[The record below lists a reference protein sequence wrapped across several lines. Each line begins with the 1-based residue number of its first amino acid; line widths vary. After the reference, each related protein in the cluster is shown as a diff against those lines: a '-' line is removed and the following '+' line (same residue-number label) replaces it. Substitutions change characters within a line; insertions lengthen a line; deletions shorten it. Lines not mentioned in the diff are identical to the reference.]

1 MALQPALQK
10 LAAYRTNNT
19 RESQDT
25 FQKGLVVL
33 KSGAAARLGD
43 EGR

>member
-10 LAAYRTNNT
+10 LAAYRANNT

-25 FQKGLVVL
+25 FEKGLVVL
-33 KSGAAARLGD
+33 KSGASAKIGD